1 MKKIVVTLSTVISLL
16 SLVACEGTLRI
27 SDVKYESKGHFTQEQ
42 LNYLKSE
49 DYTNTSPYNGN
60 MSLSKPEP
68 IVFTWKSNSKK
79 ELTILMGDGQGRES
93 TEFDKPQYNYKVKGN
108 KFEFYNPIFKTT
120 EKANTSVFMISED
133 HTGDSGLY
141 FSEEVAVS
149 GPRNVYVDGVENMR
163 DIGGWGKFNDSGQ
176 YVTYMKQGMLYRSG
190 RFNEDKETEVKV
202 SITKDGL
209 YEVNNHLLIK
219 TEIDL
224 RKTSTNEVG
233 GLNNKSVLGDN
244 VNYIQLPMAY
254 NGNNILTFK
263 GKVSGDDYEYD
274 NPAMIKRF
282 FEILADKN
290 NYPIDY
296 HCSIGK
302 DRTGC
307 LSYLVEGLLGF
318 SQEHMYRDY
327 MFTNFAD
334 AGMCKI
340 TDITDRYGKTIDEY
354 NDGDTLQQKIYNY
367 LNKEV
372 GVSTE
377 NLDQVIN
384 NLKA

>member
-1 MKKIVVTLSTVISLL
+1 MKKLVLTLTTIA
-16 SLVACEGTLRI
+16 SLVSLVSCSSSEI
-27 SDVKYESKGHFTQEQ
+27 SNLKVESKGHFTDEQ

-60 MSLSKPEP
+60 MKMSKPNP
-68 IVFTWKSNSKK
+68 VRFTWNGGKGEYYFTFINDYDNKEIGYFTDSNP
-79 ELTILMGDGQGRES
+79 
-93 TEFDKPQYNYKVKGN
+93 FD
-108 KFEFYNPIFKTT
+108 FYNPIIGAGYLVKIKYKDY
-120 EKANTSVFMISED
+120 EEQEIVFRED
-133 HTGDSGLY
+133 
-141 FSEEVAVS
+141 VQVP
-149 GPRNVYVDGVENMR
+149 GPRNIYIDGVENMR
-163 DIGGWGKFNDSGQ
+163 DIGGWGRFNADGK
-176 YVTYMKQGMLYRSG
+176 YVTYMRQGRLYRSG
-190 RFNEDKETEVKV
+190 RFNEDKEETVKP
-202 SITKDGL
+202 SITKDGM
-209 YEVNNHLLIK
+209 YDINLLLGIK

-233 GLNNKSVLGDN
+233 GLTNKSVLGDK
-244 VNYIQLPMAY
+244 VNYLQLPMAY

-263 GKVSGDDYEYD
+263 GKINGDDYEYD

-282 FEILADKN
+282 FEILADKD
-290 NYPIDY
+290 NYPIDF

-307 LSYLVEGLLGF
+307 LAYLVEGLMGF
-318 SQEHMYRDY
+318 EQEHMYRDY

-354 NDGDTLQQKIYNY
+354 SDGDTLQKKVFNY

-372 GVSTE
+372 GVSADDLYKVIT
-377 NLDQVIN
+377 NLI
-384 NLKA
+384 A